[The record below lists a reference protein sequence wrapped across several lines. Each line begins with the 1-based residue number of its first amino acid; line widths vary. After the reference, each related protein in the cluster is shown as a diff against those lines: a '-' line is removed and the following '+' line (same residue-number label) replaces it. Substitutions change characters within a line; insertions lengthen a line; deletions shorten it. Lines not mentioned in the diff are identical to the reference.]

1 MLIDLS
7 GAGGGAIDVEDPPP
21 ATPCVVAPLPLPLPL
36 PLLLLLL
43 LFDTAFGSTAESEN
57 DRPDDG
63 GCGGG
68 VAPAAPLFRPFVGD
82 SCCRAY
88 TSVDVSPEYS
98 ILCCEKRPP
107 PPPPPPPPP
116 AAAAKRGGGGGGAG
130 AAGEVEENVA
140 NMNRDIPMDVWRSF
154 KEEGLLDSRAPT
166 PLDHENARI

>member
-57 DRPDDG
+57 DRPEDDG

-82 SCCRAY
+82 SCCNAY

-130 AAGEVEENVA
+130 AAGEVEEVEL
-140 NMNRDIPMDVWRSF
+140 W
-154 KEEGLLDSRAPT
+154 L
-166 PLDHENARI
+166 

>member
-7 GAGGGAIDVEDPPP
+7 GAGGGAIDVEDRLLLHL
-21 ATPCVVAPLPLPLPL
+21 ALLRRFPLPLPL

-68 VAPAAPLFRPFVGD
+68 VAAAAPLFGPFVGD
-82 SCCRAY
+82 SCCNAY
-88 TSVDVSPEYS
+88 TSVDVSPEYV

-107 PPPPPPPPP
+107 PPPPHSS
-116 AAAAKRGGGGGGAG
+116 ASSCCCKTWRWRRRSRGGRRGGGGGA
-130 AAGEVEENVA
+130 VV
-140 NMNRDIPMDVWRSF
+140 V
-154 KEEGLLDSRAPT
+154 KQ
-166 PLDHENARI
+166 